1 MRLRNHGS
9 RKGVWRLL
17 ISEKRVGK
25 GFGKKKKGHIRK
37 VRDILFNQLAMCC
50 DHPLVFP
57 GRPRF
62 KPWSDLC
69 LRLVK
74 IIEYK
79 GLVLQYHQ

>member
-17 ISEKRVGK
+17 ISEKELARVLEK
-25 GFGKKKKGHIRK
+25 RKKGHIRK
-37 VRDILFNQLAMCC
+37 VRDILFNQHAMRC